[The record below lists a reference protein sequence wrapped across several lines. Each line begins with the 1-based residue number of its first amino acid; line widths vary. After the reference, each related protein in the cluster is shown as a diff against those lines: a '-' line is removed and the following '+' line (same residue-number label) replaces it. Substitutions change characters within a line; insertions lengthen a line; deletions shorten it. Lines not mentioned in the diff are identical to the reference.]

1 MCTLC
6 MIRESWHSGVTIR
19 TEIMKK
25 LGSAHPGK
33 IVLVIDEISALTYD
47 TFADT
52 IQSCIAIPY
61 SLTHRSS

>member
-1 MCTLC
+1 
-6 MIRESWHSGVTIR
+6 
-19 TEIMKK
+19 MKK